1 MGIKYPTR
9 PIAGM
14 SIVPVA
20 VCMNIMMAMI
30 APANFIQTS
39 QLLWLISG
47 GTLSLGWQIFVR
59 LIMSGNSKHINNKH
73 PYYSAPEQWMVV
85 EWIRLN
91 YGIWIYPYCAGNN
104 KFHYGVANSVTG
116 SIITN
121 SYRRNGNKLESLFA
135 GYSSPQEATSAAF
148 DYVLKELI

>member
-1 MGIKYPTR
+1 MTKIKPTYVTFEQ
-9 PIAGM
+9 AKLLKKKGF
-14 SIVPVA
+14 
-20 VCMNIMMAMI
+20 NIPTNLCYADGDNR
-30 APANFIQTS
+30 ALPFNC
-39 QLLWLISG
+39 
-47 GTLSLGWQIFVR
+47 
-59 LIMSGNSKHINNKH
+59 GNSKHINNKH

-104 KFHYGVANSVTG
+104 KFHYGVANSMTG